1 MTTISTTP
9 SAPTTSERRKALVDR
24 IADGTPYAV
33 AFGGQGSPWLEPLA
47 GLVRDFALESELE
60 SLITKADSLV
70 APVSADLMR
79 SGVPFTPLTWTDVL
93 AVRDSAATE
102 SADTDADDGDTS
114 DLPDADLLAS
124 PAASLPGIL
133 LTQLAGLRALKSQG
147 LDPRDIR
154 PVSVIGHSQGLIAA
168 EALSETAGPD
178 TEAEL
183 LAYARLIGAAA
194 QVVGRRR
201 GLLGTTM
208 LSVTG
213 ESPERV
219 QAALADLPESAR
231 VVMNL
236 RNGRRS
242 VVLSGPEDGLRRATG
257 LLEDV
262 AETEKAARER
272 HTTGGAPFAPVLDP
286 IATGLAFHHPDLA
299 ETADLAAVWAEA
311 CGLDAGLARTLAMR
325 SVVEPVD
332 WVDSL
337 ESAMDAGARW
347 VIDLGPS
354 DIATKLSARE
364 LRIRGVGV
372 VAATTR
378 AGHRSLTAPGA
389 TPRVATPWAAY
400 APSVVTLPDGSL
412 HAETRFSRLTGR
424 SPILLA
430 GMTPTTVDPTIVA
443 AAANAGFWSEL
454 AGGGQVSEPIFAE
467 NVAKLE
473 ALLDDGRTYAFNS
486 LFLDPYLWKLHL
498 GGQRLVQKARAAGS
512 AVDSVVVTAGIPD
525 LDDAVAL
532 VEELR
537 EVGIEHIVFKPGT
550 VKQIRQVIEIADAV
564 APLPLIMQIEGGK
577 AGGHHSWEDL
587 DELLLTTYADLRAHD
602 NIVVVV
608 GGGIGS
614 PEAASAYIGGTW
626 AHRHGYP
633 AMPIDGVLVA
643 TAAMATLEATTSPEV
658 KQLLVDTPGTPEWI
672 GAGTA
677 VGGMASS
684 RSQLGADIHEI
695 DNTASQTGRLL
706 DEVAGDAEAIESRR
720 DEIIEALNRTSK
732 PYFGDVDTMTYAQW
746 LARFLELSGTP
757 AWLDVTL
764 RDRFHAMLQR
774 AEARLNEADHGDVPT
789 LFATSADVED
799 GAASLAL
806 LLQTYPAAE
815 DVVLHPAD
823 VPFFVTEC
831 KRLGKPVNFVPVIDA
846 DIRRWWRSDS
856 LWQAHEARYAADGVC
871 VIPGPV
877 SVAGIDRVDEPV
889 ADLLRRFEAAVVDD
903 VQAGGR
909 APLAVT
915 GRRRVDDASYVI
927 SLALAAP
934 DVVWAGRT
942 VRNPVQRLGQG
953 WVLVD
958 AHRAEHPET
967 GAVLVPDGRTA
978 VLSVP
983 LARDGEVLSLR
994 LDIGD
999 QAATGAVPV
1008 ITTDAAATAMRSLT
1022 AAAAAGITPAIENH
1036 RATIDA
1042 VWDPDLVPD
1051 HAGVVGVDGSAGVPD
1066 VLVGLA
1072 WPAVFAAVADATTA
1086 DGHPVVEGM
1095 LDLVHLDHAVDLTVG
1110 LPETTSELT
1119 ITAFTS
1125 SVTDTDMGRVVAVE
1139 VDIASQGGHLATLV
1153 ERFAVRGRPG
1163 DSALVDPIRAGG
1175 TLDDPRETPRR
1186 SRASATLTAPHDLSA
1201 FAAVTGD
1208 HNPIHTSLAAA
1219 RLAGLG
1225 SPIVHG
1231 MWISA
1236 AAQRVLSVETG
1247 RRVSGWTSR
1256 FMSPVR
1262 PGARV
1267 DVRADRVGLDS
1278 GDEVVDVTCR
1288 VGGEV
1293 VMAASARLVAPRTAY
1308 VFPGQ
1313 GIQHQGM
1320 GMAGYQRSKAAR
1332 AIWDRADQ
1340 HTRDALGF
1348 SILTVVRDNPTE
1360 IIAAGTS
1367 HRHPDG
1373 VLFLTQFTQVAM
1385 AVLGAAQM
1393 AELREAGAFVEGSVL
1408 AGHSVGEYN
1417 ALAAVSGV
1425 IPLEAVVEVV
1435 FQRGSVM
1442 HTLVPRDAEGR
1453 SNYRLAA
1460 IRPSQLGI
1468 ADEDVRAFVD
1478 GVAESTGEF
1487 LEIANFNLKG
1497 SQYAIAG
1504 TVAGLDAL
1512 EAEIEKRR
1520 AAFGG
1525 KAAFILVPGIDVPFH
1540 SRVLRGGVPDFRA
1553 RLEELLPA
1561 TIDPAT
1567 LVGRYVPNLVPRPFS
1582 LDRDFLTEVAE
1593 LAADGPLD
1601 AVLADFDSWS
1611 QRPGEL
1617 CRLVLI
1623 ELLAWQ
1629 FASPVRWIETQ
1640 DLMFAASADGGLGIE
1655 RVVEIGVGSA
1665 PTVANLA
1672 SSTLKLPSVQRTL
1685 GGPVEVLNAER
1696 DAAVLFATDEEPIED
1711 DEPAEESAPTAD
1723 TATAPAEAPK
1733 AAPATS
1739 SGPRPDDLTFGAA
1752 DGTKLLV
1759 AWWTKLRLDQIGAAD
1774 SIESLCDGVS
1784 SRRNQLLVDLGGE
1797 LGLGAID
1804 GAAEADIPTLSTQ
1817 VTGLARSYKP
1827 FGPVLSE
1834 ALADHLKKVL
1844 GPAGKKQAAIAER
1857 VTDTWQLGPGWA
1869 KHVLAELA
1877 LATRDGSSVRGG
1889 DLGTLS
1895 GLSSAA
1901 DVDAAV
1907 DASVQ
1912 AVAARHGVTVDL
1924 PSVGG
1929 GEATVDAAALAEI
1942 TGEITGADGVLA
1954 STARHLL
1961 RRLGLED
1968 APAAP
1973 ETSSDDAEVLAR
1985 VEAELG
1991 SDWVSLTAQAFDE
2004 RRALL
2009 IDDRWASARE
2019 DLARIAR
2026 GADIDTEFVGAGQI
2040 VAGQARWW
2048 ASRTDDATLR
2058 ARLET
2063 IADQA
2068 LSDESGTHAGEVAVV
2083 TGASKGSIAA
2093 SVVGRLLA
2101 GGATVVAT
2109 TSSLDDRKMRFFR
2122 ELYRSN
2128 ARAGAALWVVPANMA
2143 SFTDVDDLA
2152 EWVTSAQ
2159 TRTVGSTTIV
2169 VKPALTPTALF
2180 PFAAGRVAGDLTDAG
2195 SRAEIDTRIL
2205 LWSVE
2210 RLIGKLAAEG
2220 RDHDIAA
2227 TLHVVLPGSPNR
2239 GMFGGDGAYG
2249 EAKAALDAIVAK
2261 WRAERTW
2268 GDRVTLVHA
2277 IIGWVRGTGLM
2288 GGNDP
2293 LVEAV
2298 EAAGVRTWTP
2308 EDMAEALLDT
2318 CTPDSRKAAAEQPLT
2333 VDLTGGLADIDVD
2346 LKALAAE
2353 VELPV
2358 EETVEQAPAVAAL
2371 APSPAQLPTTEA
2383 PEWGDVT
2390 ARPEDMVVI
2399 VGAGELGPYG
2409 SARTRFEME
2418 VDEELSAAGVLELA
2432 WSTGLVTWDEN
2443 VGGWYDTESGDAI
2456 DESEIHE
2463 RYHDTV
2469 VERCGIR
2476 TYGDDGSMR
2485 DNTAPLLTS
2494 VYLDDDL
2501 TFTVGSEAEARAM
2514 HDADP
2519 ERTTIVSTAEGDWTV
2534 TRKAGTEIRVPRRM
2548 KLSRTVGGQIPTGF
2562 DPAVWGIPAEMIE
2575 GADRVAVWNL
2585 VCTVDAFLS
2594 SGFTPAELMRW
2605 VHPALVANTQ
2615 GTGMGGMSSMHSL
2628 YVNTLLGENNPN
2640 DILQEALPNVI
2651 AAHVVQ
2657 SYVGSYGAMIHPVAA
2672 CATTAVSVEEG
2683 VDKIRLGKA
2692 EFVVSGG
2699 FDDLST
2705 EGIIGFA
2712 DMSATADTGAMLARG
2727 IDERRV
2733 SRANDRRRGG
2743 FVESQGGGT
2752 LLLAR
2757 GDVAARMGL
2766 PVLGVV
2772 AYASSFADGVHTS
2785 IPAPGIGALAAGLGG
2800 RESALA
2806 RSLGALGLSA
2816 DDIGVVSKHDT
2827 STDANDPNESEL
2839 HERLAAAIGRSDG
2852 NPLFVISQKSLTG
2865 HSKGGAAAFQ
2875 LVGLCQVLGSGTLP
2889 PNRSLDCVDDVLAE
2903 HGHLVWLREPLA
2915 AGPLKAG
2922 LVTSLGFGHV
2932 AGLIALAHPQAFLE
2946 ALDPADRDRY
2956 VEASRAR
2963 TIEGRLRL
2971 SRTMCGGAP
2980 AYQKPAG
2987 RRLGT
2992 NGVRNLE
2999 ASMLLDRDARLG
3011 TDGVYA
3017 GPGCA

>member
-1 MTTISTTP
+1 MTTIDTTT
-9 SAPTTSERRKALVDR
+9 AATTATPEMSGTERRKALVDR

-33 AFGGQGSPWLEPLA
+33 AFGGQGAPWLEPLA
-47 GLVRDFALESELE
+47 ELVRDFALDADLE
-60 SLITKADSLV
+60 SLVEQAETLV
-70 APVSADLMR
+70 APVATDLVR
-79 SGVPFTPLTWTDVL
+79 SGVPFKPLAWVDVL
-93 AVRDSAATE
+93 AVGE
-102 SADTDADDGDTS
+102 SAEDEDAPE
-114 DLPDADLLAS
+114 LPDADLLSS
-124 PAASLPGIL
+124 PGASLPGIL

-147 LDPRDIR
+147 IDPQVVR
-154 PVSVIGHSQGLIAA
+154 PVAAIGHSQGVIAA
-168 EALSETAGPD
+168 ESLAGTAD
-178 TEAEL
+178 AEL

-201 GLLGTTM
+201 GLLGDTM
-208 LSVTG
+208 LSVSG
-213 ESPERV
+213 ESPDRV
-219 QAALADLPESAR
+219 QAALADLPDSAR
-231 VVMNL
+231 VVMRL

-242 VVLSGPEDGLRRATG
+242 VVLSGPEDGLRRATS
-257 LLEDV
+257 LLEHV
-262 AETEKAARER
+262 AETERSVRER
-272 HTTGGAPFAPVLDP
+272 HTTGGAAFAPVIEP
-286 IATGLAFHHPDLA
+286 VATGLAFHHPDLA
-299 ETADLAAVWAEA
+299 DAADLVAAWAEA
-311 CGLDAGLARTLAMR
+311 CGLDAERARSLTMRAM
-325 SVVEPVD
+325 VDPVD
-332 WVDSL
+332 WIDSL

-347 VIDLGPS
+347 MIDLGPS
-354 DIATKLSARE
+354 DIATRLSARE
-364 LRIRGVGV
+364 LRIRGVGIV
-372 VAATTR
+372 PATTR
-378 AGHRSLTAPGA
+378 SGHRSLTAPGA
-389 TPRVATPWAAY
+389 TPRLSTPWAAY
-400 APSVVTLPDGSL
+400 APSVVTLPDGTL
-412 HAETRFSRLTGR
+412 HAETRFTRLTGR

-454 AGGGQVSEPIFAE
+454 AGGGQVTEKIFAE
-467 NVAKLE
+467 NVGTLDS
-473 ALLDDGRTYAFNS
+473 LLDPGRTYAFNS
-486 LFLDPYLWKLHL
+486 LFLDPYLWKLQV
-498 GGQRLVQKARAAGS
+498 GGKRLVQRARAAGS
-512 AVDSVVVTAGIPD
+512 AVDAVVVTAGIPE
-525 LDDAVAL
+525 LDEAVAL
-532 VEELR
+532 AEELR
-537 EVGIEHIVFKPGT
+537 EVGIEHVVLKPGT
-550 VKQIRQVIEIADAV
+550 VKQIKQVVAIADAV
-564 APLPLIMQIEGGK
+564 APMPLIVQIEGGK

-587 DELLLTTYADLRAHD
+587 DELLLATYADLRAHD
-602 NIVVVV
+602 NVVVCV
-608 GGGIGS
+608 GGGVGT
-614 PEAASAYIGGTW
+614 PEAASSYISGSW
-626 AHRHGYP
+626 AHRHGFP
-633 AMPIDGVLVA
+633 TMPLDGVLVG
-643 TAAMATLEATTSPEV
+643 TAAMATLEATTAPEV
-658 KQLLVDTPGTPEWI
+658 KQLLVDTPGTPDWI

-695 DNTASQTGRLL
+695 DNTASRTGRLL
-706 DEVAGDAEAIESRR
+706 DEVAGDAGAVEDRR

-732 PYFGDVDTMTYAQW
+732 PYFGDVADMTYAQW
-746 LARFLELSGTP
+746 LARFVELSGTP

-774 AEARLNEADHGDVPT
+774 AEARLHDADHGDVPT
-789 LFATSADVED
+789 LFATAED
-799 GAASLAL
+799 IELGAGAL
-806 LLQTYPAAE
+806 NMLLEAYPAAI

-823 VPFFVTEC
+823 VPFFVAEC
-831 KRLGKPVNFVPVIDA
+831 KQLGKPVNFVPVIDA
-846 DIRRWWRSDS
+846 DVRRWWRSDS

-877 SVAGIDRVDEPV
+877 SVAGITGADEPV
-889 ADLLRRFEAAVVDD
+889 ADLLRRFESAVVDD
-903 VQAGGR
+903 VVAGGR
-909 APLAVT
+909 APLAVA
-915 GRRRVDDASYVI
+915 GRRRADDAGEVV
-927 SLALAAP
+927 SLVLAAP

-942 VRNPVQRLGQG
+942 VRNPVKRLGDG
-953 WVLVD
+953 WVIVD
-958 AHRAEHPET
+958 TDRAEHPET
-967 GAVLVPDGRTA
+967 GATLMSTAGRSA
-978 VLSVP
+978 ELSVP
-983 LARDGEVLSLR
+983 LTRTGEALSVR
-994 LDIGD
+994 LDVGE
-999 QAATGAVPV
+999 QVATGGAPV
-1008 ITTDAAATAMRSLT
+1008 VTTDAAATAMLSLT
-1022 AAAAAGITPAIENH
+1022 ATAAGGITPTVEDD
-1036 RATIDA
+1036 RATLDV
-1042 VWDPDLVPD
+1042 VWDPDLVAD
-1051 HAGVVGVDGSAGVPD
+1051 HAGVVGVDGSADVPD

-1072 WPAVFAAVADATTA
+1072 WPAVFAVVGGATTE

-1095 LDLVHLDHAVDLTVG
+1095 LDLVHLDHAVDLTAG
-1110 LPETTSELT
+1110 LPETTTELS
-1119 ITAFTS
+1119 ITAANA
-1125 SVTDTDMGRVVAVE
+1125 SVTDTDMGRVVT
-1139 VDIASQGGHLATLV
+1139 VDVVINAGGRHLATLV
-1153 ERFAVRGRPG
+1153 ERFAVRGRSG
-1163 DSALVDPIRAGG
+1163 DISLTDPLRAGG
-1175 TLDDPRETPRR
+1175 TVDDARDTPRR
-1186 SRASATLTAPHDLSA
+1186 SRAEASLDAPDDLRA

-1208 HNPIHTSLAAA
+1208 HNPIHTSLSAA

-1225 SPIVHG
+1225 EPIVHG

-1236 AAQRVLSVETG
+1236 AAQRVLATETD
-1247 RRVSGWTSR
+1247 RRIIGWTSR

-1262 PGARV
+1262 PGARL
-1267 DVRADRVGLDS
+1267 DVRADRVGLEA

-1288 VGGEV
+1288 VDGEV
-1293 VMAASARLVAPRTAY
+1293 VMAASARLAAPRTAY

-1320 GMAGYQRSKAAR
+1320 GMDGYQRSKAAR
-1332 AIWDRADQ
+1332 EIWDRADK
-1340 HTRDALGF
+1340 HTRESLGF

-1360 IIAAGTS
+1360 IVASGTS

-1393 AELREAGAFVEGSVL
+1393 AELREADAFVEGSVL

-1442 HTLVPRDAEGR
+1442 HTLVPRDADGR

-1460 IRPSQLGI
+1460 IRPSQIGL
-1468 ADEDVRAFVD
+1468 ADDDVREFV
-1478 GVAESTGEF
+1478 ESMSERTGEF
-1487 LEIANFNLKG
+1487 LEIANYNLKG

-1504 TVAGLDAL
+1504 TVAGLKGL
-1512 EAEIEKRR
+1512 EAEIDERR

-1553 RLEELLPA
+1553 RLDELLPA
-1561 TIDPAT
+1561 TIDPAI
-1567 LVGRYVPNLVPRPFS
+1567 LAGRYVPNLVPQPFS
-1582 LDRDFLTEVAE
+1582 LDRDFLAEIAE
-1593 LAADGPLD
+1593 LAPDGPLD

-1640 DLMFAASADGGLGIE
+1640 DLLFTAPAEGGLGIE

-1672 SSTLKLPSVQRTL
+1672 TATLKLPPVQRTL
-1685 GGPVEVLNAER
+1685 GGPVQVLNAER
-1696 DAAVLFATDEEPIED
+1696 EAAVLFATDEDPAPVED
-1711 DEPAEESAPTAD
+1711 DEEVVPTSSTTETAVEPAETA
-1723 TATAPAEAPK
+1723 K

-1752 DGTKLLV
+1752 DGTTLLV

-1817 VTGLARSYKP
+1817 VTGLARTYKP

-1834 ALADHLKKVL
+1834 ALADHLKKVF
-1844 GPAGKKQAAIAER
+1844 GPTGKKQAAIAER

-1877 LATRDGSSVRGG
+1877 LATREGSSVRGG

-1895 GLSSAA
+1895 GLASAA

-1907 DASVQ
+1907 DASLQ
-1912 AVAARHGVTVDL
+1912 AVASRHGVSVDL
-1924 PSVGG
+1924 PSAGG

-1942 TGEITGADGVLA
+1942 TGEITGSGGVLA

-1961 RRLGLED
+1961 SRLGLDE
-1968 APAAP
+1968 APAAD
-1973 ETSSDDAEVLAR
+1973 ETSGDDAEVLAR

-1991 SDWVSLTAQAFDE
+1991 SDWVNLTAAAFDD

-2019 DLARIAR
+2019 DLARIAN
-2026 GADIDTEFVGAGQI
+2026 GHDVEGSFEGAGEI

-2048 ASRTDDATLR
+2048 AARTDDP
-2058 ARLET
+2058 
-2063 IADQA
+2063 A
-2068 LSDESGTHAGEVAVV
+2068 LSEQLDRIAVQAMIDDPGAHTDEVAVV

-2109 TSSLDDRKMRFFR
+2109 TSGLGDHKMRFFR
-2122 ELYRSN
+2122 ELYRSH

-2152 EWVTSAQ
+2152 QWITSAQ
-2159 TRTVGSTTIV
+2159 TRTVGSTTTV
-2169 VKPALTPTALF
+2169 LKPALTPTALF

-2195 SRAEIDTRIL
+2195 SRAEVDTRIL

-2210 RLIGKLAAEG
+2210 RLIGKLAGHG
-2220 RDHDIAA
+2220 RDHDLAA

-2249 EAKAALDAIVAK
+2249 EAKAALDAVVAK

-2308 EDMAEALLDT
+2308 DDMAEALLES
-2318 CTPDSRKAAAEQPLT
+2318 CTQESRASAAEKPLT
-2333 VDLTGGLADIDVD
+2333 VDLTGGLAGAALD
-2346 LKALAAE
+2346 LKALASDLERPAADPLDE
-2353 VELPV
+2353 
-2358 EETVEQAPAVAAL
+2358 APSVAAL
-2371 APSPAQLPTTEA
+2371 APSPAQLPTAEA
-2383 PEWGDVT
+2383 PDWGEVT
-2390 ARPEDMVVI
+2390 ARPQDMVVI

-2418 VDEELSAAGVLELA
+2418 VGEELSAAGVLELA
-2432 WSTGLVTWDEN
+2432 WSTGLVAWDDN
-2443 VGGWYDTESGDAI
+2443 VGGWYDLESGDALE
-2456 DESEIHE
+2456 ESEIHE

-2494 VYLDDDL
+2494 VFLDQDL

-2514 HDADP
+2514 QDADP
-2519 ERTTIVSTAEGDWTV
+2519 ERTVIRAAEGDWTV

-2585 VCTVDAFLS
+2585 ICTVDAFLS

-2615 GTGMGGMSSMHSL
+2615 GTGMGGMSSMHAL
-2628 YVNTLLGENNPN
+2628 YINTLLGENNPN

-2683 VDKIRLGKA
+2683 VDKIKLGKA
-2692 EFVVSGG
+2692 EFVVAGG

-2712 DMSATADTGAMLARG
+2712 DMSATADTGAMLAKG

-2757 GDVAARMGL
+2757 G
-2766 PVLGVV
+2766 
-2772 AYASSFADGVHTS
+2772 
-2785 IPAPGIGALAAGLGG
+2785 GG
-2800 RESALA
+2800 GGE
-2806 RSLGALGLSA
+2806 
-2816 DDIGVVSKHDT
+2816 
-2827 STDANDPNESEL
+2827 
-2839 HERLAAAIGRSDG
+2839 GRG
-2852 NPLFVISQKSLTG
+2852 
-2865 HSKGGAAAFQ
+2865 
-2875 LVGLCQVLGSGTLP
+2875 VGLCVP
-2889 PNRSLDCVDDVLAE
+2889 
-2903 HGHLVWLREPLA
+2903 A
-2915 AGPLKAG
+2915 AFTQSSCTP
-2922 LVTSLGFGHV
+2922 
-2932 AGLIALAHPQAFLE
+2932 
-2946 ALDPADRDRY
+2946 R
-2956 VEASRAR
+2956 
-2963 TIEGRLRL
+2963 
-2971 SRTMCGGAP
+2971 
-2980 AYQKPAG
+2980 
-2987 RRLGT
+2987 
-2992 NGVRNLE
+2992 
-2999 ASMLLDRDARLG
+2999 
-3011 TDGVYA
+3011 
-3017 GPGCA
+3017 

>member
-1 MTTISTTP
+1 MTTIDTTAATPSTT
-9 SAPTTSERRKALVDR
+9 ERRKALVDR
-24 IADGTPYAV
+24 LVDGTPYAV
-33 AFGGQGSPWLEPLA
+33 AFGGQGAPWLEPLA
-47 GLVRDFALESELE
+47 ELVRDFALDAELE
-60 SLITKADSLV
+60 SMVEQAETLV
-70 APVSADLMR
+70 APVASDLMR
-79 SGVPFTPLTWTDVL
+79 SGVPFTPLAWVDVL
-93 AVRDSAATE
+93 AVGE
-102 SADTDADDGDTS
+102 SAEDDDAPE
-114 DLPDADLLAS
+114 LPSRDLLAA

-133 LTQLAGLRALKSQG
+133 LTQLAGLRALKQQG
-147 LDPRDIR
+147 LDPHTVR
-154 PVSVIGHSQGLIAA
+154 PVSAIGHSQGVLAA
-168 EALSETAGPD
+168 ESLSGTPD
-178 TEAEL
+178 AEL
-183 LAYARLIGAAA
+183 LAYARLMGAAA

-201 GLLGTTM
+201 GLLGNAM

-219 QAALADLPESAR
+219 HAALSDLPASAR
-231 VVMNL
+231 VVMRL

-242 VVLSGPEDGLRRATG
+242 VVLSGPEDGLRRASG
-257 LLEDV
+257 LLEHV
-262 AETEKAARER
+262 AETESAARER
-272 HTTGGAPFAPVLDP
+272 RTTGGAPFAPVLDP
-286 IATGLAFHHPDLA
+286 VASGLAFHHPELA
-299 ETADLAAVWAEA
+299 DAADLVATWAEA
-311 CGLDAGLARTLAMR
+311 CGLDAERGRSLTMR
-325 SVVEPVD
+325 AVVDPVD
-332 WVDSL
+332 WVESL
-337 ESAMDAGARW
+337 ETAMDAGARW

-364 LRIRGVGV
+364 LSSRGVGV
-372 VAATTR
+372 VPATTR
-378 AGHRSLTAPGA
+378 KGHRSLTAPGA
-389 TPRVATPWAAY
+389 APRLATPWAAY

-412 HAETRFSRLTGR
+412 HAETRFTRLTGR

-430 GMTPTTVDPTIVA
+430 GMTPTTVDPAIVA

-454 AGGGQVSEPIFAE
+454 AGGGQVTEPIFAE
-467 NVAKLE
+467 NVARLDS
-473 ALLDDGRTYAFNS
+473 LLDPGRTYAFNS
-486 LFLDPYLWKLHL
+486 LFLDPYLWKLQL
-498 GGQRLVQKARAAGS
+498 GGKRLVQRARAAGS
-512 AVDSVVVTAGIPD
+512 AVDSVVVTAGIPE
-525 LDDAVAL
+525 LDEAVAL
-532 VEELR
+532 VEELHD
-537 EVGIEHIVFKPGT
+537 VGIEHVVFKPGT
-550 VKQIRQVIEIADAV
+550 IKQIRQVIAIADAV
-564 APLPLIMQIEGGK
+564 APQPLIVQIEGGK

-587 DELLLTTYADLRAHD
+587 DELLLATYADLRAHD
-602 NIVVVV
+602 NVVVCV
-608 GGGIGS
+608 GGGVGT
-614 PEAASAYIGGTW
+614 PEAASAYISGTW
-626 AHRHGYP
+626 AHRHGFP
-633 AMPIDGVLVA
+633 TMPLDGVLIA
-643 TAAMATLEATTSPEV
+643 TAAMATLEATTAPEV
-658 KQLLVDTPGTPEWI
+658 KRLLVDTPGTPDWI

-706 DEVAGDAEAIESRR
+706 DEVAGDAEAIDSRR

-732 PYFGDVDTMTYAQW
+732 PYFGDVAEMTYVQW

-757 AWLDVTL
+757 EWLDVTL

-774 AEARLNEADHGDVPT
+774 AEARLNDADHGDVPT
-789 LFATSADVED
+789 LFASSADVEF
-799 GAASLAL
+799 GAQALQL
-806 LLQTYPAAE
+806 LLKTYPDAE
-815 DVVLHPAD
+815 GVILHPAD
-823 VPFFVTEC
+823 VPFFVAEC

-846 DIRRWWRSDS
+846 DLRRWWRSDS

-889 ADLLRRFEAAVVDD
+889 ADLLRRFESAVVDD
-903 VQAGGR
+903 AVAGGR
-909 APLAVT
+909 AALAVA
-915 GRRRVDDASYVI
+915 GRRRVEDAHGTVA
-927 SLALAAP
+927 LVLAAP

-942 VRNPVQRLGQG
+942 VRNPVQRLGDG
-953 WVLVD
+953 WVIVD
-958 AHRAEHPET
+958 ADRAEHPET
-967 GAVLVPDGRTA
+967 GAMLVSAGDHTA
-978 VLSVP
+978 ELSIP
-983 LARDGEVLSLR
+983 LTRDGETLSVR
-994 LDIGD
+994 LDVGD
-999 QAATGAVPV
+999 QVATGGAPV
-1008 ITTDAAATAMRSLT
+1008 VTTENAATAMLALT
-1022 AAAAAGITPAIENH
+1022 ATAAAGITPTVENGH
-1036 RATIDA
+1036 ATLDV
-1042 VWDPDLVPD
+1042 VWNSDLAAD
-1051 HAGVVGVDGSAGVPD
+1051 HAGVVGVDGSSDATAGVPD

-1072 WPAVFAAVADATTA
+1072 WPAVFAVVGQSTTS

-1095 LDLVHLDHAVDLTVG
+1095 LDLVHLDHAVDLTAG
-1110 LPETTSELT
+1110 LPATTTELT
-1119 ITAFTS
+1119 ITAANA
-1125 SVTDTDMGRVVAVE
+1125 SVTDTDMGRVVT
-1139 VDIASQGGHLATLV
+1139 VDVVINSGGRHLATLV
-1153 ERFAVRGRPG
+1153 ERFAVRGRSG
-1163 DSALVDPIRAGG
+1163 DVTLADPLRAGG
-1175 TLDDPRETPRR
+1175 TLDDPRDTPRR
-1186 SRASATLTAPHDLSA
+1186 LRAEATIDAPDDMRA

-1225 SPIVHG
+1225 EPIVHG

-1236 AAQRVLSVETG
+1236 AAQRVLATESD
-1247 RRVSGWTSR
+1247 RRVTGWTSR

-1267 DVRADRVGLDS
+1267 DVRADRVGLEA
-1278 GDEVVDVTCR
+1278 GDEVVDVVCR
-1288 VGGEV
+1288 VDGEV
-1293 VMAASARLVAPRTAY
+1293 VMSASARLAAPRTAY

-1313 GIQHQGM
+1313 GIQHAGM

-1332 AIWDRADQ
+1332 EIWDRADK
-1340 HTRDALGF
+1340 HTRERLGF

-1360 IIAAGTS
+1360 IIAAGMS

-1393 AELREAGAFVEGSVL
+1393 AELREADAFVEGSVL

-1442 HTLVPRDAEGR
+1442 HTLVKRDAEGR
-1453 SNYRLAA
+1453 SDYRLAA
-1460 IRPSQLGI
+1460 IRPSQIGL
-1468 ADEDVRAFVD
+1468 ADEDVRAFIE
-1478 GVAESTGEF
+1478 GMSERTGEF
-1487 LEIANFNLKG
+1487 IEIANYNLRG

-1504 TVAGLDAL
+1504 TVAGLKAL
-1512 EAEIEKRR
+1512 EAEIDERR

-1553 RLEELLPA
+1553 RLDELLPA
-1561 TIDPAT
+1561 SIDPAT
-1567 LVGRYVPNLVPRPFS
+1567 LVGRYVPNLVPQPFS
-1582 LDRDFLTEVAE
+1582 LDREFLAAIAE
-1593 LAADGPLD
+1593 LAPDGPLD
-1601 AVLADFDSWS
+1601 AVLADFDSWA
-1611 QRPGEL
+1611 QQQGEL

-1640 DLMFAASADGGLGIE
+1640 DLMFAARAEGGLGIE

-1672 SSTLKLPSVQRTL
+1672 TATLNLPSVQRTL
-1685 GGPVEVLNAER
+1685 GGPVQVLNAER
-1696 DAAVLFATDEEPIED
+1696 EAAVLFATDEDPAPVEEDEEDVSTSSTTETAAEPV
-1711 DEPAEESAPTAD
+1711 
-1723 TATAPAEAPK
+1723 EAPK
-1733 AAPATS
+1733 AAAATS
-1739 SGPRPDDLTFGAA
+1739 SGPRPDDLTFDAA
-1752 DGTKLLV
+1752 DGTRLLV

-1804 GAAEADIPTLSTQ
+1804 GAAEADIPTLSSQ
-1817 VTGLARSYKP
+1817 VTGLARTYKP
-1827 FGPVLSE
+1827 FGPVLGE
-1834 ALADHLKKVL
+1834 ALSDHLKKVL
-1844 GPAGKKQAAIAER
+1844 GPAGKKQAAITDR
-1857 VTDTWQLGPGWA
+1857 VTGTWQLGPGWA
-1869 KHVLAELA
+1869 KHVVAELA
-1877 LATRDGSSVRGG
+1877 FATREGSSVRGG

-1912 AVAARHGVTVDL
+1912 AVASRHGVSVDL
-1924 PSVGG
+1924 PSSGG
-1929 GEATVDAAALAEI
+1929 GEATVDAGALAQI

-1961 RRLGLED
+1961 NRLGLDD
-1968 APAAP
+1968 APASA

-1991 SDWVSLTAQAFDE
+1991 SDWITLTAPAFDD

-2019 DLARIAR
+2019 DVARIAA
-2026 GADIDTEFVGAGQI
+2026 GHEVVGSFEGTGDI
-2040 VAGQARWW
+2040 VAGQAGWW
-2048 ASRTDDATLR
+2048 AERTDDASQR
-2058 ARLET
+2058 ERLER
-2063 IADQA
+2063 IAKDA
-2068 LSDESGTHAGEVAVV
+2068 SADGPGAHTGEVAIV

-2109 TSSLDDRKMRFFR
+2109 TSGLDDRKMRFFR
-2122 ELYRSN
+2122 ELYRSH

-2143 SFTDVDDLA
+2143 SFTDVDDFA
-2152 EWVTSAQ
+2152 AWVTTAQ
-2159 TRTVGSTTIV
+2159 TRTVGSTTTV
-2169 VKPALTPTALF
+2169 LKPALTPTALF

-2210 RLIGKLAAEG
+2210 RLIGKLASHG

-2227 TLHVVLPGSPNR
+2227 NLHVVLPGSPNR

-2261 WRAERTW
+2261 WSAERTW
-2268 GDRVTLVHA
+2268 GERVTLVHA

-2298 EAAGVRTWTP
+2298 EAVGVRTWTP
-2308 EDMAEALLDT
+2308 DDMAEALLES
-2318 CTPDSRKAAAEQPLT
+2318 CTPDSRVAAAEQPLT
-2333 VDLTGGLADIDVD
+2333 VDLTGGLADVDLD
-2346 LKALAAE
+2346 LKALAAG
-2353 VELPV
+2353 VEAPAADPV
-2358 EETVEQAPAVAAL
+2358 DDVPAVAAL
-2371 APSPAQLPTTEA
+2371 PPSPAHLPATEA
-2383 PEWGDVT
+2383 PAWGEVT

-2432 WSTGLVTWDEN
+2432 WSTGLVTWDDN
-2443 VGGWYDTESGDAI
+2443 VGGWYDTESGEAI

-2476 TYGDDGSMR
+2476 TYVDDGSMR

-2494 VYLDDDL
+2494 VYLDQDL
-2501 TFTVGSEAEARAM
+2501 TFGVGSEAEARAM

-2519 ERTTIVSTAEGDWTV
+2519 ERTVIAAGADGDWTV

-2585 VCTVDAFLS
+2585 ICTVDAFLS

-2615 GTGMGGMSSMHSL
+2615 GTGMGGMSSMQAL
-2628 YVNTLLGENNPN
+2628 YINTLLGENNPN

-2657 SYVGSYGAMIHPVAA
+2657 SYVGSYGSMIHPVAA

-2683 VDKIRLGKA
+2683 VDKIKLGKA
-2692 EFVVSGG
+2692 EFVVAGG

-2712 DMSATADTGAMLARG
+2712 DMSATADTGAMLAKG

-2785 IPAPGIGALAAGLGG
+2785 IPAPGLGALAAGLGG

-2806 RSLGALGLSA
+2806 RSLASHGLSA

-2839 HERLAAAIGRSDG
+2839 HERLAAAIGRSPG
-2852 NPLFVISQKSLTG
+2852 NPMFVVSQKSLTG

-2875 LVGLCQVLGSGTLP
+2875 LVGLCQVLGAGTVP

-2903 HGHLVWLREPLA
+2903 HEHLVWLREPLA

-2946 ALDPADRDRY
+2946 ALDPEDRTRY
-2956 VEASRAR
+2956 VAASRTRA
-2963 TIEGRLRL
+2963 IEGRLRL
-2971 SRTMCGGAP
+2971 ARTMCGGAP

-2987 RRLGT
+2987 RRLGS